1 MRKTSLDELPQLF
14 NVLAGDMSL
23 VGPRPLT
30 EDDLGKQI
38 PSDETYTTC
47 KPGITG
53 LWIFGRNLKNVAS
66 YTRNWSLML
75 DVKII
80 LATIPAL
87 LRRNEEVEY
96 SRDFDADWR
105 IGLLVILV
113 PLALLGAP
121 VLPRLLGLF

>member
-1 MRKTSLDELPQLF
+1 
-14 NVLAGDMSL
+14 
-23 VGPRPLT
+23 
-30 EDDLGKQI
+30 
-38 PSDETYTTC
+38 
-47 KPGITG
+47 
-53 LWIFGRNLKNVAS
+53 
-66 YTRNWSLML
+66 ML